1 MSPSVMG
8 IAAFVK
14 VLNSVIFKRAMRF
27 AWTASL
33 AAAFAKS
40 AASRDP
46 FTIAP
51 DIILAGIP
59 VWHVNKIG
67 HASSDEI
74 LKYRSMGGI
83 FLAHQKGGKQTFKFT
98 AKMFGPMRFLT
109 VKALEGLLSA
119 GAQQEKSVNSLN
131 FDKKTDLLE
140 WTDKTEKVLEA
151 ESILGGQSDPL
162 VEYSKKGEF
171 SDQDYAYHRTF
182 PIITETRIYTDM
194 YMETLV
200 IREDVKY
207 GKDCVEVQC
216 AFRQYIAPT
225 HYQKTPEPLT
235 PEELDPISE
244 AGAPKIKQGKKEYFR
259 TYIPKN
265 QINIL
270 KRLDMVMNFGW
281 AVGQTALDIMAQKE
295 FYQKEQKKKL
305 FEVAHLTALWVTH
318 QIYQGVKYAG

>member
-216 AFRQYIAPT
+216 AFRQYVAPT
-225 HYQKTPEPLT
+225 HYQRTRTFFEKEQQVADEYESTNPT
-235 PEELDPISE
+235 
-244 AGAPKIKQGKKEYFR
+244 QKEYFR

-265 QINIL
+265 QILWL

-281 AVGQTALDIMAQKE
+281 AVGQTALDVMAQPE
-295 FYQKEQKKKL
+295 WFQKEQRKKT
-305 FEVAHLTALWVTH
+305 FEVTQLAALWVTH
-318 QIYQGVKYAG
+318 QIYQGIKYAGK